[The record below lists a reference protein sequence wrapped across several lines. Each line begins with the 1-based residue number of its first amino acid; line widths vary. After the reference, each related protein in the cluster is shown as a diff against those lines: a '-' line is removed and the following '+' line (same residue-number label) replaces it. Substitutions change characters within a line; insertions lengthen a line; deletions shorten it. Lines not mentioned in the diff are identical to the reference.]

1 MGDRRA
7 TLSLRSRR
15 AARSGGS
22 SIVETALI
30 FLPFLAVILGIT
42 DISLALYIRQTMQ
55 HAVREGVRY
64 AITYQVTAPG
74 DCQIP
79 SIKRVVKLHSM
90 GFLNDQQVAD
100 HVTVKFYAPDTG
112 LESGE
117 NRPGQ
122 LVEVSIENYEWKW
135 IAPLWRNANPLKVT
149 VRSSDR
155 MEGLGG
161 AADPPCLGS

>member
-1 MGDRRA
+1 MGDRRGI
-7 TLSLRSRR
+7 LSLRRRR

-64 AITYQVTAPG
+64 AITYQVNG
-74 DCQIP
+74 SECQIP

-90 GFLNDQQVAD
+90 GFLNDQQIAD

-122 LVEVSIENYEWKW
+122 LVEVSVENYEWKW
-135 IAPLWRNANPLKVT
+135 IAPIWRTAESMKVT

-161 AADPPCLGS
+161 ASDPPCLGS

>member
-7 TLSLRSRR
+7 TLSLRGRR

-79 SIKRVVKLHSM
+79 SIKRVVKLNSM
-90 GFLNDQQVAD
+90 GFLNDLQVTN
-100 HVTVKFYAPDTG
+100 HVKVKFYAPDTG

-122 LVEVSIENYEWKW
+122 LVEVSIENYQWKW
-135 IAPLWRNANPLKVT
+135 IAPLWRTATPLNIT